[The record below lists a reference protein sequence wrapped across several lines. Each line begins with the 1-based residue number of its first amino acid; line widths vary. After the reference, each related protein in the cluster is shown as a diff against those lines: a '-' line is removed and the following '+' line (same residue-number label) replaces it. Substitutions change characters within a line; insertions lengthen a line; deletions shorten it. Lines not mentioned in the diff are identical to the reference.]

1 MKFIFPKNYNFK
13 NKFLGFIDYTTI
25 FINII
30 WDGLI
35 FLFINGFRIPPY
47 GDVGND
53 WLALDQRKAQ
63 GTRRYLGSRDIIGHI
78 EITDENND
86 FQIISSREG
95 IVNNEEFQYYKQNHG
110 LHYPGGE
117 SLFQVVHRVY
127 SFLEELENKYPD
139 KNILVVCHGGIV
151 RVIHSYF
158 HDMTNEELMTWL
170 PENCCIQ
177 SYEK

>member
-1 MKFIFPKNYNFK
+1 MKLYVVRHGQTDYNID
-13 NKFLGFIDYTTI
+13 NKVCGISNVELTDLGKQQAIKAREQLEDQKIDYI
-25 FINII
+25 FASPLQRAYETAKIINEKYHLNIQI
-30 WDGLI
+30 DSRVQE
-35 FLFINGFRIPPY
+35 INFGQFEGVI
-47 GDVGND
+47 
-53 WLALDQRKAQ
+53 
-63 GTRRYLGSRDIIGHI
+63 
-78 EITDENND
+78 NNK
-86 FQIISSREG
+86 
-95 IVNNEEFQYYKQNHG
+95 EFQYYKQNHA
-110 LHYPGGE
+110 LHYPQGE

-177 SYEK
+177 CYEK

>member
-1 MKFIFPKNYNFK
+1 MKLYIVRHGQTGYNIDNKVCGISDVELTSLGKQQAKMASEQLKDISLDMIFASPLQRAHETAKIQEINFG
-13 NKFLGFIDYTTI
+13 KF
-25 FINII
+25 
-30 WDGLI
+30 
-35 FLFINGFRIPPY
+35 
-47 GDVGND
+47 
-53 WLALDQRKAQ
+53 
-63 GTRRYLGSRDIIGHI
+63 
-78 EITDENND
+78 
-86 FQIISSREG
+86 EG

>member
-1 MKFIFPKNYNFK
+1 MKLYIVRHGQTGYNID
-13 NKFLGFIDYTTI
+13 NKVCGISDVELTSLGKQQAIKAREQLEDQKIDYI
-25 FINII
+25 FASPLQRAYETAKIINENHQLEIKI
-30 WDGLI
+30 DSRI
-35 FLFINGFRIPPY
+35 QEINFGKF
-47 GDVGND
+47 
-53 WLALDQRKAQ
+53 
-63 GTRRYLGSRDIIGHI
+63 
-78 EITDENND
+78 
-86 FQIISSREG
+86 EG
-95 IVNNEEFQYYKQNHG
+95 IVNNEEFQYYKQNYG

-117 SLFQVVHRVY
+117 SLF
-127 SFLEELENKYPD
+127 SFLEELENKYSD

>member
-1 MKFIFPKNYNFK
+1 MKNF
-13 NKFLGFIDYTTI
+13 
-25 FINII
+25 NII
-30 WDGLI
+30 NKIMD
-35 FLFINGFRIPPY
+35 
-47 GDVGND
+47 
-53 WLALDQRKAQ
+53 
-63 GTRRYLGSRDIIGHI
+63 SIILK
-78 EITDENND
+78 E
-86 FQIISSREG
+86 
-95 IVNNEEFQYYKQNHG
+95 K
-110 LHYPGGE
+110 